1 MNCGQCGSDLGDSE
15 RCRNCGAAAGAPR
28 RLMRSSSRGRI
39 AGVCA
44 GIASYLGVDVVAVRV
59 AWVVFSIVPGG
70 VLCGVFAYIAAWLVM
85 PDDNVSAVADSR
97 PRLTR
102 STTDRKLAGVC
113 GGIAEFL
120 GVDSTAVRVG
130 WIVLTIV
137 PGAIVFGAVAY
148 LAAWFIM
155 PERSVSSLVASPH
168 AA

>member
-1 MNCGQCGSDLGDSE
+1 MTCAQCGSDTGTDSK
-15 RCRNCGAAAGAPR
+15 AR
-28 RLMRSSSRGRI
+28 RLVRFSSRGRI

-44 GIASYLGVDVVAVRV
+44 GIAGYLGIDVVAVRV

-70 VLCGVFAYIAAWLVM
+70 IVFGIVAYIAAWLIM
-85 PDDNVSAVADSR
+85 PDDKVSAAADHES
-97 PRLTR
+97 RLTR
-102 STTDRKLAGVC
+102 STTDRKVAGVC

-120 GVDSTAVRVG
+120 GVDATAVRVG

-155 PERSVSSLVASPH
+155 PERNVSSLVATPH